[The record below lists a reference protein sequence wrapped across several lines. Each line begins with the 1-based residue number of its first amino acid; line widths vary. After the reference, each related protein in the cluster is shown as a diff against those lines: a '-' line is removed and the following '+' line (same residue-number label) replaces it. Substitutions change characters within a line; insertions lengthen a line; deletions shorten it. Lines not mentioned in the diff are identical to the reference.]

1 MNRRKGIE
9 RALAAVMMLLLAGV
23 LNPREAWGKKPPP
36 PKEIDSGSFG
46 IYVSGKRVATE
57 IFHIEQLPDMS
68 VAKSEIKL
76 EDGTK
81 ASQTA
86 ELQLTPSGDLKH
98 YQWNELSPERAEAT
112 VEPQD
117 QFLVE
122 HMSFS
127 TGKPLEQPYILPPST
142 MVLDDYFFSHR
153 EILLWRYLAT
163 ACRPEAGSGRCPL
176 AKSQFGV
183 LVPRQRASMVVTLAY
198 VGREK
203 ITLHGK
209 EVEVSHFSLQS
220 EDGGDW
226 ALYLDDQYKLVR
238 VVIAANNTEVVRD

>member
-1 MNRRKGIE
+1 MNKRKGIA
-9 RALAAVMMLLLAGV
+9 RALAVLLLAGG
-23 LNPREAWGKKPPP
+23 LNPRAAWGKKPPP
-36 PKEIDSGSFG
+36 VKEIDSGSFG
-46 IYVSGKRVATE
+46 IYVGGKRVATE
-57 IFHIEQLPDMS
+57 IFHIEQLSDMS

-86 ELQLTPSGDLKH
+86 ELKLTPSGDLKH

-163 ACRPEAGSGRCPL
+163 ACHPEAGTGRCPL

-183 LVPRQRASMVVTLAY
+183 LVPRQRSSMLVTVAF
-198 VGREK
+198 VAREK
-203 ITLHGK
+203 ISLHGK
-209 EVEVSHFSLQS
+209 DVEVSHFTLQA
-220 EDGGDW
+220 EDSSDW
-226 ALYLDDQYKLVR
+226 ALYVDDQYKLVR
-238 VVIAANNTEVVRD
+238 VVIAADNTEVIRD

>member
-1 MNRRKGIE
+1 MDERRRTT
-9 RALAAVMMLLLAGV
+9 RALAAAVVLLLAGS
-23 LNPREAWGKKPPP
+23 LHPRAASGKKPPP
-36 PKEIDSGSFG
+36 GKEVDSGSFG
-46 IYVSGKRVATE
+46 IYVGGKRVATE
-57 IFHIEQLPDMS
+57 TFHIEQLPDMS

-86 ELQLTPSGDLKH
+86 ELQLTPTGDLKH

-183 LVPRQRASMVVTLAY
+183 LVPRQRTSMVVTVEY
-198 VGREK
+198 IGRDK
-203 ITLHGK
+203 INLHGK
-209 EVEVSHFSLQS
+209 DVEVSHFTLQAEGAS
-220 EDGGDW
+220 DW
-226 ALYLDDQYKLVR
+226 ALYVDDHYKLVR
-238 VVIAANNTEVVRD
+238 VVIAGDNTEVTRD